1 MISGLFDKFFQRG
14 GEPEDILTVWRKRIF
29 LTIFSC
35 AILAATL
42 PYASNMRFA
51 VNSGNLLIAIVF
63 SLAYL
68 TAILIVFGRFIP
80 FGYRT
85 WIGLLLFYI
94 IGVTSLSA
102 FGRMGSGRLLLI
114 AFAVLTTLLLGL
126 RAGVLALILNTV
138 TYFLWVYGADY
149 GLIGSAKL
157 TVEKTLPLKAS
168 AFTFLFMNTLMTV
181 SLGVFVSVLEKKIE
195 KEKRLSDELKM
206 TNKRLE
212 RDISA
217 REAVEQALRKSE
229 NRYKTLTQ
237 NLHVGIFR
245 YTGRKENRFLEANP
259 AMLRMFGFRHRDEIV
274 GLDITDFFQNRS
286 DQDKFGEKMGCYGYV
301 RNEQLALK
309 TRDGT
314 PIVCDVSSVAIRD
327 RDGNVKFYDGV
338 IEDITERVRLEKQL
352 LQAQKLEAVGTLAGG
367 VAHDLNNILSGVVS
381 YPDLILMNLDADS
394 PLRGPIKTV
403 QDSGKK
409 AAAIVQDLLT
419 LARRGVTVSEVIDL
433 NGVIETYL
441 ESPEYEK
448 LKAFHPKINI
458 ETDLDPDLLK
468 MMGSPVH
475 ISKTVMN
482 LVSNAAEAMP
492 DGGRIVIKARCR
504 YFDAPPP
511 GHDRFKEG
519 DYIMLSVSDNGIG
532 MAPEE
537 IERIFEP
544 FYTKKEMGRSGTG
557 LGMAVVWGTV
567 KDHNGSIHVDST
579 PGQGTT
585 FKIIFPATRK
595 RLEAGQTRME
605 VDNYHGSGEKILV
618 VDDVREQREVASK
631 ILEALDYLVSTVSS
645 GEEAIEFLKSN
656 SVDLIILDMIMRSGE
671 MDGLETYRKILK
683 IHPGQKAIITSGYSE
698 THRVKR
704 AQALGAGQYIR
715 KPYTLQKI
723 SSAVKKELTKHSKA
737 A

>member
-1 MISGLFDKFFQRG
+1 MPAICDLRSIPAICSSLLSIHWYTLLEFLLF
-14 GEPEDILTVWRKRIF
+14 
-29 LTIFSC
+29 
-35 AILAATL
+35 
-42 PYASNMRFA
+42 
-51 VNSGNLLIAIVF
+51 
-63 SLAYL
+63 
-68 TAILIVFGRFIP
+68 FGRFIP
-80 FGYRT
+80 FGYRA

-94 IGVTSLSA
+94 IGVISLSA
-102 FGRMGSGRLLLI
+102 YGRMGSGRLWLI
-114 AFAVLTTLLLGL
+114 VFAVLTTLLLGL
-126 RAGVLALILNTV
+126 RAGVLALILNTI
-138 TYFLWVYGADY
+138 TYFLWAYGVDH

-157 TVEKTLPLKAS
+157 AAEKALPLMAS
-168 AFTFLFMNTLMTV
+168 TVTFLFMNTLLTV

-195 KEKRLSDELKM
+195 KEKRMLDELKM
-206 TNKRLE
+206 ANKRME
-212 RDISA
+212 EDISA
-217 REAVEQALRKSE
+217 RKAVEQALRKSE

-245 YTGRKENRFLEANP
+245 YNGGREKRFLEANP
-259 AMLRMFGFRHRDEIV
+259 AMLKMFGFGHRNEIE
-274 GLDITDFFQNRS
+274 GLDITEFFQNRS
-286 DQDKFGEKMGCYGYV
+286 DQDRFMEKNERYGYV
-301 RNEQLALK
+301 RNEQLSLK
-309 TRDGT
+309 TRGGT
-314 PIVCDVSSVAIRD
+314 PIVCDVSSVAIKD
-327 RDGNVKFYDGV
+327 GDGNVKFYDGV

-367 VAHDLNNILSGVVS
+367 VAHDLNNILTGVVS

-394 PLRGPIKTV
+394 PLRGPIKLV

-419 LARRGVTVSEVIDL
+419 LARRGVTVSEVINL

-441 ESPEYEK
+441 LSPEYEK
-448 LKAFHPKINI
+448 VKAYHPKVHI
-458 ETDLDPDLLK
+458 ETHLDPDLLN

-492 DGGRIVIKARCR
+492 DGGRIAIKTRCR
-504 YFDAPPP
+504 YFDTPAP
-511 GHDRFKEG
+511 GYDSFKEG
-519 DYIMLSVSDNGIG
+519 DYVVLTVSDNGIG
-532 MAPEE
+532 IAPDE
-537 IERIFEP
+537 ISRIFEP

-567 KDHNGSIHVDST
+567 KDHNGSIDVDST
-579 PGQGTT
+579 LGQGTT

-595 RLEAGQTRME
+595 QLEADQTRME
-605 VDNYHGSGEKILV
+605 VDHYRGSGERILV

-631 ILEALDYLVSTVSS
+631 ILEALDYMVRTVSS
-645 GEEAIEFLKSN
+645 GEQAIEFLKTN

-671 MDGLETYRKILK
+671 MDGLETYRKIVK
-683 IHPGQKAIITSGYSE
+683 IHPGQKAVITSGYSE
-698 THRVKR
+698 THRVKK

-723 SSAVKKELTKHSKA
+723 SSAVKKELTKHRKA